1 MTQTIK
7 TPAIPI
13 SPTDDSCA
21 TMAVRSKDV
30 ETATTDVSMM
40 HDDDDALVEGDP
52 EEGPVHLDL
61 GSDSDMLISLGATP
75 HQPLNVTF
83 PQRVFK
89 RIGLDGEEND
99 GNEVNL
105 KPSQKVSDVRYCF
118 KSSWFQRWPWLHYLE
133 ATDSVLCYY
142 CAKAY
147 ALKITCGQRG
157 DLAFISAC

>member
-1 MTQTIK
+1 
-7 TPAIPI
+7 
-13 SPTDDSCA
+13 
-21 TMAVRSKDV
+21 
-30 ETATTDVSMM
+30 M
-40 HDDDDALVEGDP
+40 HLQ
-52 EEGPVHLDL
+52 L

-75 HQPLNVTF
+75 HQPLSATF
-83 PQRVFK
+83 PQQVFK

-105 KPSQKVSDVRYCF
+105 KPSQKVSDVRYRF

-157 DLAFISAC
+157 DLAFISAGYRNWKAATDSRKGFAKHQHFAYHKMAIQALSNRFDDIGELLSGLKKT